1 MLPTLIRRTAVTAGA
16 VGSKTPQWK
25 ILAALH
31 PPKKVWPP
39 DFSKLT
45 FQEQLRYE
53 KKYKRR
59 VLLATARPQFIKY
72 TKLAQL
78 FAITC
83 ESRSVHSL
91 PFFSYASMLP

>member
-1 MLPTLIRRTAVTAGA
+1 MLPTLVRRAAA
-16 VGSKTPQWK
+16 NAKPPPTPQWK
-25 ILAALH
+25 VLAALH

-39 DFSKLT
+39 DFTKLNH
-45 FQEQLRYE
+45 QEQLRYE

-59 VLLATARPQFIKY
+59 VLLATARPKFIKA

-83 ESRSVHSL
+83 ELIWRSRLMHQCSS
-91 PFFSYASMLP
+91 SSA

>member
-1 MLPTLIRRTAVTAGA
+1 MLPTLIRRTAAA
-16 VGSKTPQWK
+16 SSKTPQWK

-45 FQEQLRYE
+45 HQEQLRYE

-59 VLLATARPQFIKY
+59 VLLATARPRFIKY

-83 ESRSVHSL
+83 ESRELRVAH
-91 PFFSYASMLP
+91 A